1 MDTTATSQTGFK
13 DEQFALEQP
22 RFSGAT
28 DVPSA
33 GFPIGGLSSGFTTGA
48 SVARGS
54 DLATREGT
62 IGSSG
67 LQSLQQ
73 YEEAGRPVGGGV
85 GSSQTYQGELDRS
98 RFGSVGVPQQSIGG
112 MTSEPLRFEEGSVNT
127 GKFTGMSGVPDMP
140 ITDDVAHTKRFG
152 IGSGFTTGVSGG
164 LPPGQEYTQFGPIKS
179 DVVPTTFG
187 RDVVPTTVGRDS
199 SAGTS
204 TSSSVSDVGT
214 RSFGDTTPF
223 TDDRQQ
229 TLPSQQR
236 TFVTEQRPSEWQ
248 RSSEWQRGDVSQ
260 QRGDFGIGGQRAG
273 IQPEPVLQ
281 TEYAQPE
288 QTSGFEQRP
297 QSEFSQPTFDDFDG
311 HSPLIGR
318 IQGRRDAWRDV
329 GASGLASE
337 DPWGGAWPIF
347 SEEELARQEKT
358 FHTPS
363 YLAPKVEEKKQLF
376 DRLSQGVPLSSGTVY
391 PPGIQPHE
399 QMLYQVKNEVGVFP
413 PSSVPEGTKVIP
425 PLEQAKIVEPGAPVP
440 QPGLVARVGH
450 QMQQLVNPDV
460 QEQARLENERLAQE
474 ASARMRDPNAPL
486 LERASAAVSV
496 VTQTVTA
503 TLHSTAK
510 VVGQN
515 LPGGG
520 IVTDT
525 TVQQRQSIDTSTTIT
540 TPAGVAQQTDTQVK
554 SIEQQNLEQKG
565 TFGHVA
571 SSDFNAG
578 YGTGS
583 RGFEGTVPSTTGG
596 SSFGT
601 TQPSKPF
608 DPTLATQDDIRRHEQ
623 IRAENERLAHEASLK
638 MRDPN
643 APILERASAAVTV
656 VGQNIAASY
665 HEAAKAVD
673 ETILEKGPEIRGVAE
688 EGIKQHEI
696 AEKQHEQ
703 LAVEAKERLW
713 DPNAPIATRA
723 AAAAATVGHVVA
735 GTYHRAVKEADSKT
749 LETAPG

>member
-1 MDTTATSQTGFK
+1 
-13 DEQFALEQP
+13 
-22 RFSGAT
+22 
-28 DVPSA
+28 
-33 GFPIGGLSSGFTTGA
+33 
-48 SVARGS
+48 
-54 DLATREGT
+54 
-62 IGSSG
+62 
-67 LQSLQQ
+67 
-73 YEEAGRPVGGGV
+73 
-85 GSSQTYQGELDRS
+85 
-98 RFGSVGVPQQSIGG
+98 
-112 MTSEPLRFEEGSVNT
+112 
-127 GKFTGMSGVPDMP
+127 
-140 ITDDVAHTKRFG
+140 
-152 IGSGFTTGVSGG
+152 
-164 LPPGQEYTQFGPIKS
+164 
-179 DVVPTTFG
+179 
-187 RDVVPTTVGRDS
+187 
-199 SAGTS
+199 
-204 TSSSVSDVGT
+204 
-214 RSFGDTTPF
+214 
-223 TDDRQQ
+223 
-229 TLPSQQR
+229 
-236 TFVTEQRPSEWQ
+236 
-248 RSSEWQRGDVSQ
+248 
-260 QRGDFGIGGQRAG
+260 
-273 IQPEPVLQ
+273 
-281 TEYAQPE
+281 
-288 QTSGFEQRP
+288 
-297 QSEFSQPTFDDFDG
+297 
-311 HSPLIGR
+311 
-318 IQGRRDAWRDV
+318 V

-391 PPGIQPHE
+391 PPGIKPHE

-413 PSSVPEGTKVIP
+413 PSSVPEGTKIIP
-425 PLEQAKIVEPGAPVP
+425 PLEQAKIIEPGAPVP
-440 QPGLVARVGH
+440 QPGLVARVGQ

-525 TVQQRQSIDTSTTIT
+525 SVQQRQSVDTSTTIT
-540 TPAGVAQQTDTQVK
+540 TPSGVAQQTDSQVK

-565 TFGHVA
+565 TFVQPA

-578 YGTGS
+578 YGTGA
-583 RGFEGTVPSTTGG
+583 RGFESTVPSTTGA

-601 TQPSKPF
+601 TKPF
-608 DPTLATQDDIRRHEQ
+608 DPTLATQEDIRRHEQ
-623 IRAENERLAHEASLK
+623 IKGENERLAHEASLK

-688 EGIKQHEI
+688 EGIKQHE
-696 AEKQHEQ
+696 Q

>member
-1 MDTTATSQTGFK
+1 
-13 DEQFALEQP
+13 
-22 RFSGAT
+22 
-28 DVPSA
+28 
-33 GFPIGGLSSGFTTGA
+33 
-48 SVARGS
+48 
-54 DLATREGT
+54 
-62 IGSSG
+62 
-67 LQSLQQ
+67 
-73 YEEAGRPVGGGV
+73 
-85 GSSQTYQGELDRS
+85 
-98 RFGSVGVPQQSIGG
+98 
-112 MTSEPLRFEEGSVNT
+112 
-127 GKFTGMSGVPDMP
+127 
-140 ITDDVAHTKRFG
+140 
-152 IGSGFTTGVSGG
+152 
-164 LPPGQEYTQFGPIKS
+164 
-179 DVVPTTFG
+179 
-187 RDVVPTTVGRDS
+187 
-199 SAGTS
+199 
-204 TSSSVSDVGT
+204 
-214 RSFGDTTPF
+214 
-223 TDDRQQ
+223 
-229 TLPSQQR
+229 
-236 TFVTEQRPSEWQ
+236 
-248 RSSEWQRGDVSQ
+248 
-260 QRGDFGIGGQRAG
+260 
-273 IQPEPVLQ
+273 LQ
-281 TEYAQPE
+281 TQYSQPE
-288 QTSGFEQRP
+288 QISGFQQRP
-297 QSEFSQPTFDDFDG
+297 VSQSQFSQPTFDDFDG

-318 IQGRRDAWRDV
+318 IEGRRDAWRDV

-376 DRLSQGVPLSSGTVY
+376 NRLSQGVPLASGTVY
-391 PPGIQPHE
+391 PPGIKPHE
-399 QMLYQVKNEVGVFP
+399 QMLYQVKNDVGVFP
-413 PSSVPEGTKVIP
+413 PSSVPEGTKITQ
-425 PLEQAKIVEPGAPVP
+425 PLEQAKIIEPGSVP
-440 QPGLVARVGH
+440 QPGLVARVGQ

-520 IVTDT
+520 VVTDT
-525 TVQQRQSIDTSTTIT
+525 SVQQRQSVDTSTTIT
-540 TPAGVAQQTDTQVK
+540 TPSGVSQQADSQVK

-565 TFGHVA
+565 TFGKAA
-571 SSDFNAG
+571 SSDFSSS

-583 RGFEGTVPSTTGG
+583 RGVENTVPSTTGG
-596 SSFGT
+596 STFGAT
-601 TQPSKPF
+601 PQSKPF
-608 DPTLATQDDIRRHEQ
+608 DPTLATQEDIRRHEQ
-623 IRAENERLAHEASLK
+623 IKAENERLAHEASLK
-638 MRDPN
+638 LRDPN

-665 HEAAKAVD
+665 HEAAKAMD

-703 LAVEAKERLW
+703 RAAEAKERLW